1 MKTEAETPKSADK
14 THAQMHA
21 HTHTLH
27 TETSAIES
35 TTRLRLN
42 ATILPK
48 IKRRHSCTCD
58 SAAHWH
64 NPSYRLSCL
73 LCRRTHTWLYSTRQ
87 PSHCYTQFE
96 TAGRGLIWRH
106 GSLSELHES
115 EHRGAVWDNGKRNT
129 STTSSGSSHSLHRYH
144 AYIYKTDAHKET
156 QKHKSCKRLPTEKE
170 SEDEDEK
177 WRSKEMEG
185 GGGRGRGGCTLV
197 PSTGLW
203 MTVVWGSWRKNEEK
217 GWKKGR
223 ECFMMT
229 TWEIWSS
236 EWLVK
241 FRVNDGGCL

>member
-1 MKTEAETPKSADK
+1 MLLLSDDSCKSAQTRALITIKTMKIEAETPKSADK

-73 LCRRTHTWLYSTRQ
+73 LCRRTHTRLYSTRQ

-115 EHRGAVWDNGKRNT
+115 EHRGAV
-129 STTSSGSSHSLHRYH
+129 
-144 AYIYKTDAHKET
+144 
-156 QKHKSCKRLPTEKE
+156 
-170 SEDEDEK
+170 
-177 WRSKEMEG
+177 
-185 GGGRGRGGCTLV
+185 
-197 PSTGLW
+197 
-203 MTVVWGSWRKNEEK
+203 
-217 GWKKGR
+217 
-223 ECFMMT
+223 
-229 TWEIWSS
+229 
-236 EWLVK
+236 
-241 FRVNDGGCL
+241 